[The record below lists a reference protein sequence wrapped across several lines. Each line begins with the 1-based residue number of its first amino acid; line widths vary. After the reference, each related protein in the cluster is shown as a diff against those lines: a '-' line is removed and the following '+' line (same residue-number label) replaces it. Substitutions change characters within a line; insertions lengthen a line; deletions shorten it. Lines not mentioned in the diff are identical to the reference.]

1 MADELAMQTI
11 DRIERA
17 LARIEAASTRAAAA
31 DRHGN
36 GDGDGDGELIHLR
49 EAHHSLRARVEGAIA
64 QIDRLLEP
72 GEGVTG

>member
-36 GDGDGDGELIHLR
+36 GDGDGELIQLR

>member
-36 GDGDGDGELIHLR
+36 GDGELIHLR